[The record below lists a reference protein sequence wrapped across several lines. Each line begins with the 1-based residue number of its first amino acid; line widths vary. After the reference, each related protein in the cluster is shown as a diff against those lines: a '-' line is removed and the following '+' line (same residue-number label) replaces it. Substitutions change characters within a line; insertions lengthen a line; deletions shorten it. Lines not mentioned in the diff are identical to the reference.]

1 MGAVKT
7 TMNMQQMFKLGEYL
21 KGLEPKYVQAS
32 TFVQLADKATEAL
45 GFPVSTSN
53 VRSVAA
59 GLGIEKR
66 RGAPKSAA
74 AGVSEE
80 DFRVLV
86 QQIRRLHIYINQP
99 SPPEFIALV
108 EKYK

>member
-32 TFVQLADKATEAL
+32 TFVQLADDATKAL

-66 RGAPKSAA
+66 RGGPKSAA

-86 QQIRRLHIYINQP
+86 HAVDRVYDYLGRKPL
-99 SPPEFIALV
+99 PEFNSLV
-108 EKYK
+108 GRYK